1 MSKLS
6 PVSVLSGNSDGG
18 SSEKGRDKKEG
29 ANSKAGGDAKAV
41 GSSMSSLGDLPF
53 LNSGSLTSAPNS
65 KPGVWCGDVVRCVC
79 VDCWRERAPGLRRF
93 SQLDR

>member
-1 MSKLS
+1 MATVRCLSSHQPLLCGHREVSKLS
-6 PVSVLSGNSDGG
+6 PVSVLSGDSDGG

-29 ANSKAGGDAKAV
+29 ANSKAGGDAKAA

-65 KPGVWCGDVVRCVC
+65 KPGVWVGGVV
-79 VDCWRERAPGLRRF
+79 
-93 SQLDR
+93 